1 MHLRRAGT
9 GRAGREWGHD
19 PAELRRT
26 WRRRPRGTGRSA
38 RGGGAGRRPGRVER
52 DEAGEPPSPVIIDV
66 TEETFQ
72 AEVLDRSM
80 TVPVVLDFWATWCQ
94 PCTQLSP
101 ILERFAED
109 DAGAW
114 ILARIDV
121 DANQRLSQAAQ
132 VQSIPTVHVVWQG
145 QLVPGFTGALPEAQV
160 RAFLDQVRLLA
171 AAEGT
176 AGDGGRRWP
185 TPTSTPRPTP
195 WTRVTSTPRKRRT
208 TPCSPSAP
216 VTPTAARDS
225 RPSRCCAG
233 RPAQTSRRCWPRP
246 RPARRTSAAQLAAA
260 DLEFATGQVDE
271 AFDRL
276 VAGVRRSA
284 GPDRELLRGRLV
296 ELFDLLPADDPRLA
310 RARTALASALF

>member
-1 MHLRRAGT
+1 MTQPSFAAHGAVDLAALAAQRAAEE
-9 GRAGREWGHD
+9 RALARARER
-19 PAELRRT
+19 EET
-26 WRRRPRGTGRSA
+26 
-38 RGGGAGRRPGRVER
+38 
-52 DEAGEPPSPVIIDV
+52 GEPPSPVIIDV
-66 TEETFQ
+66 TEQTFQ

-101 ILERFAED
+101 ILERMAED

-114 ILARIDV
+114 VLARIDV

-160 RAFLDQVRLLA
+160 RAFLDQVRQLAGAQGVDGAEAELPDPHLDAAADALDAGDLDAAEAAYQALLA
-171 AAEGT
+171 ERPGDSDGR
-176 AGDGGRRWP
+176 AGLA
-185 TPTSTPRPTP
+185 T
-195 WTRVTSTPRKRRT
+195 VALLRRT
-208 TPCSPSAP
+208 TGAD
-216 VTPTAARDS
+216 PTAVMA
-225 RPSRCCAG
+225 A
-233 RPAQTSRRCWPRP
+233 
-246 RPARRTSAAQLAAA
+246 AAQDPQDLDARLAAA

-276 VAGVRRSA
+276 IAGVRDSA
-284 GPDRELLRGRLV
+284 GADRESFRTRLV